1 MKEKNLPELR
11 SVSIF
16 VILLLLTLNGKGQT
30 TSTMPEELTKNTLK
44 DQLNYLDAHTRIYE
58 NYRAIREDMFQKIKR
73 NATDSLTEAKM
84 KITGLNILKSSLNLK
99 IDSLKNTLETTI
111 TDLDEMTRTKNT
123 IQVIGIN
130 VNKLTYNS
138 IVWTIIAGL
147 IAVLILGSLVFKR
160 NKSVTNN
167 TKKELKELKE
177 EFEGYRKTT
186 REAREKMTM
195 DHFNEMK
202 KLKGG

>member
-1 MKEKNLPELR
+1 M
-11 SVSIF
+11 
-16 VILLLLTLNGKGQT
+16 
-30 TSTMPEELTKNTLK
+30 
-44 DQLNYLDAHTRIYE
+44 
-58 NYRAIREDMFQKIKR
+58 
-73 NATDSLTEAKM
+73 
-84 KITGLNILKSSLNLK
+84 
-99 IDSLKNTLETTI
+99 KNTLETTI
-111 TDLDEMTRTKNT
+111 TDLDEMTRTKNS

-160 NKSVTNN
+160 NQSVTLN
-167 TKKELKELKE
+167 TRKELKDLKE
-177 EFEGYRKTT
+177 EFEVYRKTT